1 MKDPNFNIE
10 EVATAIGMGRTTFY
24 KKLKSLTGLS
34 PVEFVRDMRLKR
46 SRQLLDEGS
55 KTISEIGYLIGFNS
69 LAYFS
74 TCFKEKYKMSP
85 SEYLKGIKK
94 IHSIQKIFQRI
105 FKGYLAWNCFK
116 PPFLSNNRNISSKFE
131 NSGSAFPIDLYN
143 Q

>member
-1 MKDPNFNIE
+1 MNLNPDEVVITSKDEVFLKQSIKIVEEGMKDPHFNIE

-94 IHSIQKIFQRI
+94 DSQ
-105 FKGYLAWNCFK
+105 YSEN
-116 PPFLSNNRNISSKFE
+116 LSTDI
-131 NSGSAFPIDLYN
+131 
-143 Q
+143 